1 MKTPKV
7 LMFFKILPVLLRI
20 PDNIST
26 FAPKVEFV
34 KSEGTDTDLTLTGDW
49 QEKVRGKK
57 S

>member
-1 MKTPKV
+1 
-7 LMFFKILPVLLRI
+7 MFFKILPVLLRI